1 MGKTRSSFVWTRSTF
16 VQFQVF
22 WRDRSYLSF
31 IKQVIFTIIDIMSWS
46 RFIAFF
52 LKVFKSLVELDDC
65 KSLTFNNTQKIC
77 FWLFLSTMF
86 CLFFSV
92 TSSDFLHGLARFRF
106 FFKFSHRWRHYQYL
120 QNFLLFFLRRIKI
133 IFFSYFSNVI
143 KDYKINLDTASWR
156 NFCLQIS

>member
-106 FFKFSHRWRHYQYL
+106 FFNFPSVTALPIPTKFFAVLPAADKNHFFQ
-120 QNFLLFFLRRIKI
+120 LFF
-133 IFFSYFSNVI
+133 
-143 KDYKINLDTASWR
+143 
-156 NFCLQIS
+156 